1 MARECVYRSLHFTA
15 VHVISNDCEYILD
28 IAIRAIHSY
37 VFCAV
42 VSLISSPCSV
52 IRKSFLFLGFDAG
65 MREALLRVSLLNT
78 TPRVANSDTSTV
90 ASRNDLY
97 SRALLGRLRIQDSSE
112 LTDHKACDNKLSI
125 RACVSRWD
133 FGSATAGAMAGRT
146 VLSLDRPEFPE

>member
-1 MARECVYRSLHFTA
+1 M
-15 VHVISNDCEYILD
+15 D

-42 VSLISSPCSV
+42 VHLFQVLAHSYVNPF
-52 IRKSFLFLGFDAG
+52 SFCASTPECVKPF
-65 MREALLRVSLLNT
+65 LRVSLLNT

-133 FGSATAGAMAGRT
+133 FGSATAGALAG
-146 VLSLDRPEFPE
+146 